1 MSVQPAWS
9 SCHFEDH
16 SVFALG
22 LPVELTTRLWA
33 AGYRTIAALDELVG
47 DYREQE
53 LRALLGQKDYRLVLR
68 RLLEHCRRRLLA
80 TIAAMNLTG
89 ESP

>member
-33 AGYRTIAALDELVG
+33 AGYRTIAALDELV
-47 DYREQE
+47 
-53 LRALLGQKDYRLVLR
+53 
-68 RLLEHCRRRLLA
+68 
-80 TIAAMNLTG
+80 
-89 ESP
+89 